1 MFALNRA
8 KSASSRAIQFAISSE
23 EKTRGRGIFA
33 PLARRRAARK
43 SINSCF
49 CSGGNASAAA
59 SISPSVLINVN
70 YTSLSGDGKEDQDVP
85 TSLQTCTKTFIA
97 HCGALNAGKENRCRL
112 DREPRY
118 PRIRDRYFVNI
129 APLQLGKEVVDLH
142 WMRLSDER
150 VEKQKTRCFART
162 SRQRRSQS
170 RNRSRIPR
178 RDIAAREDRTFLFH
192 VRATFLQHEDYR
204 GRSEIRGGTRQ
215 SPRKKR

>member
-1 MFALNRA
+1 MHKKITA
-8 KSASSRAIQFAISSE
+8 
-23 EKTRGRGIFA
+23 RGARDDDNNKNLHR
-33 PLARRRAARK
+33 PLRRIER
-43 SINSCF
+43 
-49 CSGGNASAAA
+49 
-59 SISPSVLINVN
+59 
-70 YTSLSGDGKEDQDVP
+70 
-85 TSLQTCTKTFIA
+85 
-97 HCGALNAGKENRCRL
+97 GKENRRRL
-112 DREPRY
+112 NEESGHNRVGDG
-118 PRIRDRYFVNI
+118 YFVNI

-142 WMRLSDER
+142 WMRLGDER